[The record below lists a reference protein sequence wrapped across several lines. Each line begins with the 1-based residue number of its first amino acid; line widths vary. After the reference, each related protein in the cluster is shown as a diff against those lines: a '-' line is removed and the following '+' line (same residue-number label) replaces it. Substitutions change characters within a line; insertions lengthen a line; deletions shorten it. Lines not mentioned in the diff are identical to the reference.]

1 MASKQFGAGYNFPG
15 FDQPSS
21 KPILTFDPDN
31 PATFLDLIDTINSY
45 TGHAGKAVIV
55 NPTEDG
61 LTVSVIAVAS
71 DKHYAHVQVTPAT
84 TWAITHSLAKF
95 PSINVVDSSGHE
107 IITDIQYIDANNIEV
122 NFIAATAG
130 TAYMN

>member
-1 MASKQFGAGYNFPG
+1 MASKQFGPGYNFPG
-15 FDQPSS
+15 FDEPSS

-31 PATFLDLIDTINSY
+31 PATFLELIDTINSY
-45 TGHAGKAVIV
+45 SGHAGKAVIV
-55 NPTEDG
+55 NATENG
-61 LTVSVIAVAS
+61 LTVSTIAVAS
-71 DKHYAHVQVTPAT
+71 DKHYAHVQVAPAT
-84 TWAITHSLAKF
+84 TWSITHSLAKF

-122 NFIAATAG
+122 NFITATAG